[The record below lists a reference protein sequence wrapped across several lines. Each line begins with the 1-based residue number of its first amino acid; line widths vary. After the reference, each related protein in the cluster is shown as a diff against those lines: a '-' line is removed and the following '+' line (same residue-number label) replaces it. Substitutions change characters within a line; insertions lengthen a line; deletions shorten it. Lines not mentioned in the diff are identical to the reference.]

1 MAFLQVH
8 DGKSRLDV
16 TVFSDQYR
24 KFASILSEGKFYYIN
39 GKVQSRDGRLQMIA
53 QDLKEAVAERFWI
66 QVKNHENDKEIS
78 NILEQYKGPIPVI
91 IRYEEEQKTVVSTQH
106 FVRKDSA
113 LEEKLEGIAMKT
125 IYR

>member
-1 MAFLQVH
+1 
-8 DGKSRLDV
+8 V

-24 KFASILSEGKFYYIN
+24 KFASNLSEGKFYYIN

-91 IRYEEEQKTVVSTQH
+91 IRYEEEQKTIVSPHH
-106 FVRKDSA
+106 FVAKSNE
-113 LEEKLEGIAMKT
+113 LEAKLNEMVMKT